1 MFIVIGWA
9 KDVKESGPAIDCY
22 CYRCQRKRRWEQW
35 KEIEWVKLY
44 FIKVIP
50 FIYKTYFICEACR
63 EPVKLDWVRWW
74 WLGDR
79 NRWPQLVQFVDDR
92 QLAQK
97 SDYQR
102 NFLLEQR
109 VRSEGR
115 Q

>member
-9 KDVKESGPAIDCY
+9 KEVKESGPAIDCY
-22 CYRCQRKRRWEQW
+22 CYRCQRKRRWEHW

-50 FIYKTYFICEACR
+50 FIYKTYFVCEACR
-63 EPVKLDWVRWW
+63 EPVQLDWVRWW

-92 QLAQK
+92 QLARK
-97 SDYQR
+97 SESQR

-109 VRSEGR
+109 LRNEA
-115 Q
+115 QQ